1 MVKRIARIRV
11 ISFVLL
17 ATCVSFSQS
26 EHLPAKLVQELQL
39 DRLNSPA
46 VQRQGMRMPRSL
58 PDAPSVHPRTGTEKF
73 QTFVDEARSP
83 LTLGAVGIN
92 ARLMRETDLGV
103 IPKPQPNLIDL
114 YEVVLIQKESSAFFG
129 ALPAI

>member
-17 ATCVSFSQS
+17 SPCVSFSQS
-26 EHLPAKLVQELQL
+26 EHLPAKLLQELQL
-39 DRLNSPA
+39 DRLSSPA
-46 VQRQGMRMPRSL
+46 VQRQGMRTWRSL
-58 PDAPSVHPRTGTEKF
+58 PDSPSVQPTTGAEKF

-92 ARLMRETDLGV
+92 AGLMRETDL
-103 IPKPQPNLIDL
+103 
-114 YEVVLIQKESSAFFG
+114 
-129 ALPAI
+129 